1 MTRLLA
7 AFSLA
12 LALLASPLSAAE
24 KLKIVASFSVLGDM
38 VKQIAGS
45 HADVTTLV
53 GPNGDAHTFEPS
65 PSDAKT
71 IADAD
76 LVFINGLG
84 LERWMEGLARSAG
97 YKGPLAIASEG
108 VKTRTMVEEE
118 EGNNQTVTDPH
129 AWQDLENGVIYVNN
143 IVAALTKADPADEAD
158 YKFAGD
164 AFAATLKALDAN
176 VRKQISTVPPAKRRV
191 ITSHDA
197 FGYFGA
203 AYGVKFLAPEGLST
217 ESEASAGDIAKL
229 IAQIKREGIKAL
241 FVENVA
247 DPRMIEM
254 IGKETGVKLGG
265 ALYSDALS
273 PPDGPAPHYVDM
285 FKNNVPKLIAGMMD
299 NE

>member
-84 LERWMEGLARSAG
+84 LERWMQGLAKSAG

-118 EGNNQTVTDPH
+118 QGNNQTVTDPH
-129 AWQDLENGVIYVNN
+129 AWQDLENGLIYVNN
-143 IVAALTKADPADEAD
+143 IVVALTKADPADEAD

-176 VRKQISTVPPAKRRV
+176 VREQISTVPRAKRRV

-241 FVENVA
+241 FIENVA

-273 PPDGPAPHYVDM
+273 PSDGPAPHYVDM

>member
-84 LERWMEGLARSAG
+84 LERWMEGLAKSAG
-97 YKGPLAIASEG
+97 YKGPLTIASEG

-129 AWQDLENGVIYVNN
+129 AWQDLDNGLIYVNN
-143 IVAALTKADPADEAD
+143 IVAALKKADPADEAD

-176 VRKQISTVPPAKRRV
+176 VRKQISTIPRTKRRV

-241 FVENVA
+241 FIENVA

>member
-38 VKQIAGS
+38 VRQIAGS